1 MQAQSYR
8 QGEALTGYMTAAQWL
23 RRFDP
28 TTLEHIEDPEADI
41 AELERLARKEAK
53 QLRLP
58 VPKDGTFAPSVFELA
73 YRRAY
78 NC

>member
-1 MQAQSYR
+1 MNTQAYSE
-8 QGEALTGYMTAAQWL
+8 GEALAAYMTAAQWL
-23 RRFDP
+23 ARFDA
-28 TTLEHIEDPEADI
+28 TTLEHIEDPAADI
-41 AELERLARKEAK
+41 AELDRLARIEAQ

-58 VPKDGTFAPSVFELA
+58 VSKDGAFAPIVFELA

>member
-1 MQAQSYR
+1 MAKAKHWRSF
-8 QGEALTGYMTAAQWL
+8 MTAGQWL
-23 RRFDP
+23 AKFDAI
-28 TTLEHIEDPEADI
+28 TLEHIEDPEADI
-41 AELERLARKEAK
+41 AELERLARIEAQ

-58 VPKDGTFAPSVFELA
+58 VPTDGAFAPIVFELA